1 MANLTA
7 YGTGTPKASDLL
19 LGTKTAAPN
28 TNEENITQNFSV
40 SSLAAFVN
48 TYNLGYTVYTVELS
62 NFGLGAVAPVATV
75 MQNTIG
81 GNIVWTRTSLGKYVG
96 TLANAFTTNK
106 TFALTQSQIV
116 SNPAIGANGVN
127 GVQDTNEWPGQQI
140 VNVTSVN
147 TIQIDHFVL
156 AQSGAAT
163 KSDNIKIFLEIK
175 VYS

>member
-1 MANLTA
+1 MARIIA
-7 YGTGTPKASDLL
+7 YPINSSPKGADLL
-19 LGTKTAAPN
+19 LGTKTPAYLSDEKPI
-28 TNEENITQNFSV
+28 TTNITIGAV
-40 SSLAAFVN
+40 AAFAN

-75 MQNTIG
+75 LQNSIG
-81 GNIVWTRTSLGKYVG
+81 TIVWTRTSLGKYVG
-96 TLANAFTTNK
+96 TLANAFTANK
-106 TFALTQSQIV
+106 TFAVTQSQIV

-163 KSDNIKIFLEIK
+163 KSDNMKIFLEIK